1 MKKRLMRLS
10 PWIIILSLLFSSSS
24 SAFDLANAP
33 VSFEDFKID
42 LFDEN
47 SQVTGAI
54 IFDLDVMNN
63 DQKAALNDYV
73 RENGILKLENL
84 VKKDIFGMSD
94 DDIQH
99 RKKIVLT
106 ERTDQTEDFSQ
117 SEFSEIAYAA
127 DGRFSKTATNYKIV
141 TVENPSAGS
150 LTFTCEFYAVLTVEF
165 TKSNNKITAV
175 NQTNFNT
182 LNLPSQYG
190 CENIRIP
197 TYVAADGSSC
207 GATVNYDIYRWLD
220 IDLPHDGITIP
231 IPVKFVKNCVDNVIA
246 YSADY

>member
-1 MKKRLMRLS
+1 MKKRLMRLF

-33 VSFEDFKID
+33 VSSEDFKID

-73 RENGILKLENL
+73 RE
-84 VKKDIFGMSD
+84 
-94 DDIQH
+94 
-99 RKKIVLT
+99 
-106 ERTDQTEDFSQ
+106 
-117 SEFSEIAYAA
+117 
-127 DGRFSKTATNYKIV
+127 
-141 TVENPSAGS
+141 
-150 LTFTCEFYAVLTVEF
+150 
-165 TKSNNKITAV
+165 
-175 NQTNFNT
+175 
-182 LNLPSQYG
+182 
-190 CENIRIP
+190 
-197 TYVAADGSSC
+197 
-207 GATVNYDIYRWLD
+207 LD

>member
-1 MKKRLMRLS
+1 MRLF

-33 VSFEDFKID
+33 VGFEDFKID

-63 DQKAALNDYV
+63 DQ
-73 RENGILKLENL
+73 
-84 VKKDIFGMSD
+84 
-94 DDIQH
+94 
-99 RKKIVLT
+99 
-106 ERTDQTEDFSQ
+106 
-117 SEFSEIAYAA
+117 
-127 DGRFSKTATNYKIV
+127 
-141 TVENPSAGS
+141 
-150 LTFTCEFYAVLTVEF
+150 
-165 TKSNNKITAV
+165 
-175 NQTNFNT
+175 
-182 LNLPSQYG
+182 
-190 CENIRIP
+190 IP

-220 IDLPHDGITIP
+220 IDLPHAGITIP